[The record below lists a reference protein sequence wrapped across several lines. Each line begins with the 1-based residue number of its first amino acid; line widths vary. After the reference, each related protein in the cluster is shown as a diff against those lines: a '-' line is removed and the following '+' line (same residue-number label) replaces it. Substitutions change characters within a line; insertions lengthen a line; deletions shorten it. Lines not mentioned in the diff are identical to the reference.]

1 MAPHNEGTELGW
13 VGRFKV
19 AARSAF
25 CEYIGEPCV
34 YMADWYVENFLAT
47 INYVLFGAMHWFL
60 YQIFVSTSSDK
71 LFRNLLNLLFWVV
84 CKFVL
89 LSIKYPVKALG
100 LAAVVSGVCLENDK
114 PESHYLI
121 PHRSLVCIGS
131 LEKSSVPLLPL

>member
-1 MAPHNEGTELGW
+1 MSRSRELVFPDDRSVREACVSSAPPHPRLDHSVFYVSFGTG
-13 VGRFKV
+13 
-19 AARSAF
+19 
-25 CEYIGEPCV
+25 P
-34 YMADWYVENFLAT
+34 DNFLAT

-100 LAAVVSGVCLENDK
+100 LAAVVSGVCLEKDN
-114 PESHYLI
+114 PTLT
-121 PHRSLVCIGS
+121 V
-131 LEKSSVPLLPL
+131 